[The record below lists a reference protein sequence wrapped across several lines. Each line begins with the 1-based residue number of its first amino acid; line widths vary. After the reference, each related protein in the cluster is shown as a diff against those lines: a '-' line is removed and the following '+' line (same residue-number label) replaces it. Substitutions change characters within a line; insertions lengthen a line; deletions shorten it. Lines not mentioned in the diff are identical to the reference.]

1 MRVRKTSHILS
12 SADIY
17 RAFSC
22 VSLKLE
28 RTVMLLI
35 SSTIK
40 IPPRLSF
47 LINYNTTSLSPAV
60 HLSDQDKQI
69 RRQKT

>member
-1 MRVRKTSHILS
+1 MRVRKTSHVLS

-47 LINYNTTSLSPAV
+47 LINLLVVFQYNITVTSCSLV
-60 HLSDQDKQI
+60 
-69 RRQKT
+69 